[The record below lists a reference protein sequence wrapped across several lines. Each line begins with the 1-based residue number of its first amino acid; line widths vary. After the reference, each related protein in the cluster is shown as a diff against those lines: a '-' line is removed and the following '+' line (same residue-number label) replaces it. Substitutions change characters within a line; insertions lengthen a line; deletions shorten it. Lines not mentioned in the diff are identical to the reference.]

1 MPTGGTARFASPLSV
16 DDFVKIISVVGLSAQ
31 RLGQIGATAARLA
44 RAEGFEAHA
53 RAVEARAPTPAAEGA
68 GLADS

>member
-16 DDFVKIISVVGLSAQ
+16 DDFVKIVSVVGLSPA
-31 RLGQIGATAARLA
+31 RLAGIGPASARLA

-53 RAVEARAPTPAAEGA
+53 RAVEVRLSRKSDLRAG
-68 GLADS
+68 S